1 MIARSLVLA
10 TALAVLAACSP
21 FGGPPLPPAVDAPK
35 VVAAL
40 EAFRAGDR
48 EAVKTVIADWDASHA
63 EPPHK
68 RPNLCS
74 AEGYAERR
82 AATMRGRLEA
92 LQERRVFSM
101 PQEARLAYL
110 DGAFLGAMPYPKRVP
125 RIEGDLCRTSPG
137 YEEHDRADEAEEV
150 AIRKAYLKLRTDW
163 WAELQDRYGEEA
175 AARLKRARELL
186 RKNNMPG
193 GHFSYRLAFGNV

>member
-10 TALAVLAACSP
+10 TALAALAACSP

-35 VVAAL
+35 AVAAL

-48 EAVKTVIADWDASHA
+48 EAVKAVIADWDATHA

-101 PQEARLAYL
+101 PQEARLAYM
-110 DGAFLGAMPYPKRVP
+110 DGAFLGAKPYPKRVP
-125 RIEGDLCRTSPG
+125 QIEGDLCRTSPG

-150 AIRKAYLKLRTDW
+150 AIRRAYLKLRTDW
-163 WAELQDRYGEEA
+163 WAELQDRYGEDA
-175 AARLKRARELL
+175 PARLKGAGELL

-193 GHFSYRLAFGNV
+193 GHFSSQLAFGNV